1 MSVQNECNRCG
12 TCCENGGPALHSQD
26 LPLIEKGLLSF
37 EDLITI
43 RKGELVDDPV
53 TKSIEPAKT
62 EFLKIRGTKGS
73 WACVFYDKKQNGC
86 TIYDHRPFACGVLKC
101 WDTKDILE
109 LAGKNLISR
118 LDIVQE
124 NNPLRQR
131 LIEHQMLF
139 PLPDLRGMSRT
150 ISRSSKKT
158 IKKIERMCNKD
169 IAHRIESVDTF
180 QLSVALELFYF
191 GRPIFEM
198 LTPLG
203 FDIRE
208 TASGI
213 KLKFK

>member
-1 MSVQNECNRCG
+1 MSIQNECKRCG

-26 LPLIEKGLLSF
+26 LPLIEKGFLSF
-37 EDLITI
+37 DNLITI

-86 TIYDHRPFACGVLKC
+86 TIYSQRPSACGVLKC

-109 LAGKNLISR
+109 LAGKNLLSR
-118 LDIVQE
+118 LDIVKE

-131 LIEHQMLF
+131 LIEHETLF
-139 PLPDLRGMSRT
+139 PLPDLKAISRT

-158 IKKIERMCNKD
+158 IKRLERMCNKD
-169 IAHRIESVDTF
+169 IAHRVESVDLF
-180 QLSVALELFYF
+180 ELSVVLELFYF

-208 TASGI
+208 SASGI

>member
-1 MSVQNECNRCG
+1 MSPQNECKRCG

-73 WACVFYDKKQNGC
+73 WACIFYDKNQNGC
-86 TIYDHRPFACGVLKC
+86 SIYGHRPFACGVLKC
-101 WDTKDILE
+101 WDTKGILE
-109 LAGKNLISR
+109 LAGKDLLSR
-118 LDIVQE
+118 LDIVKE

-131 LIEHQMLF
+131 LIEHESLF
-139 PLPDLRGMSRT
+139 PLPDLKDITRT

-158 IKKIERMCNKD
+158 IKKLERMCNKD
-169 IAHRIESVDTF
+169 IAHRIQSVDTF

>member
-1 MSVQNECNRCG
+1 MSVENKCKRCG

-26 LPLIEKGLLSF
+26 ISLIEKGLLAF
-37 EDLITI
+37 EEIITI

-53 TKSIEPAKT
+53 TKSIAPAKN
-62 EFLKIRGTKGS
+62 EFLKVKGSKGS
-73 WACVFYDKKQNGC
+73 WSCTFYDKSRNQC
-86 TIYDHRPFACGVLKC
+86 SRYEHRPFACGVLKC
-101 WDTKDILE
+101 WDTKEILD
-109 LAGKNLISR
+109 LAGKDLLSR
-118 LDIVQE
+118 LDIIKE
-124 NNPLRQR
+124 NNPLTQR
-131 LIEHQMLF
+131 LIEHESLF
-139 PLPDLRGMSRT
+139 PVPDLKGISRT

-158 IKKIERMCNKD
+158 IKKLERMCNKD

-180 QLSVALELFYF
+180 HLCVNLELFYF

-213 KLKFK
+213 KLKFR